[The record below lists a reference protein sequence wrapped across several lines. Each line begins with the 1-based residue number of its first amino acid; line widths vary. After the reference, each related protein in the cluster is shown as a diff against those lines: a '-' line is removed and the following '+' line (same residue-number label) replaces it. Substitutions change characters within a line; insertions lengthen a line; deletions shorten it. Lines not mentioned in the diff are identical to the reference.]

1 MNYKLKIHYLIK
13 NFLLRINSIGL
24 LPNFIKKLSLIISEV
39 SNNYSFDRSLNGENN
54 LVKILKKKK
63 MNLKVIFDV
72 GANNGYWS
80 KYFNNYFSNCSFYLF
95 EITPSKLRILN
106 KIRNKNFKI
115 LNFGLGKKNKID
127 FFYEY
132 PSLDGE
138 NSLYNTRP
146 DVKSKKTK
154 TKFQKGDFFCK
165 KNKIDKIDFLK
176 IDVEGMELE
185 VLIGFKK
192 MIQKK
197 KIQLVQFE
205 YTVANSI
212 SRYLLSDLYNFFR
225 ENDYVVGKLTSNGI
239 IFLNKFNLD
248 MNNFKFGPNFVACPR
263 KNLNLIKKI
272 TFF

>member
-1 MNYKLKIHYLIK
+1 MNYKLKIHFLIK
-13 NFLLRINSIGL
+13 NFLLRINTLGL

-39 SNNYSFDRSLNGENN
+39 SNNYSFNRKLNGENH
-54 LVKILKKKK
+54 LVKILKKNKI
-63 MNLKVIFDV
+63 NFSIIFDV
-72 GANNGYWS
+72 GANKGYWS
-80 KYFNNYFSNCSFYLF
+80 KYFKNYFSNCSFYLF
-95 EITPSKLRILN
+95 EITPSRLRILN
-106 KIRNKNFKI
+106 KIRYKNFQI

-146 DVKSKKTK
+146 DVKSKKIK

-185 VLIGFKK
+185 VLIGFKE

-197 KIQLVQFE
+197 KIQLIQFE

-212 SRYLLSDLYNFFR
+212 SRYLFSDLYNFFKV
-225 ENDYVVGKLTSNGI
+225 NDYIVGKLTSKGI

-248 MNNFKFGPNFVACPR
+248 MNNFKFGPNFIACL
-263 KNLNLIKKI
+263 KSDKKLIAELSN
-272 TFF
+272 F